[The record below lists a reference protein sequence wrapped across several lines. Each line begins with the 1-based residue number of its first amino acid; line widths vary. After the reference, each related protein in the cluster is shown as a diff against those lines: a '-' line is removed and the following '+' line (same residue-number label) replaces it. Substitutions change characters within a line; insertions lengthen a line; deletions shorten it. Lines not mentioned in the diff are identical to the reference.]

1 LKKIRNRC
9 GAGSTC
15 PFVTHARSLA
25 LLPIALIAFL
35 TTACGSTMGRAMTA
49 FEDGRYP
56 EAVGELR
63 ALESEARTWPEDR
76 RAKYA
81 LYRGLTH
88 LACGDARSAD
98 RWLSSAKRSWENNPE
113 LFDDAERGRLLAAWR
128 SMGRMPGEL
137 PTR

>member
-1 LKKIRNRC
+1 MHFDL
-9 GAGSTC
+9 
-15 PFVTHARSLA
+15 RSRFAWFALFA
-25 LLPIALIAFL
+25 LLN
-35 TTACGSTMGRAMTA
+35 TACGSSMGRAMTA

-63 ALESEARTWPEDR
+63 ALESEAHSWPEER

-88 LACGDARSAD
+88 LACGDALAAD
-98 RWLSSAKRSWENNPE
+98 RWLSRAKQTWEMNPAV
-113 LFDDAERGRLLAAWR
+113 FDDAERGRLLAAWR